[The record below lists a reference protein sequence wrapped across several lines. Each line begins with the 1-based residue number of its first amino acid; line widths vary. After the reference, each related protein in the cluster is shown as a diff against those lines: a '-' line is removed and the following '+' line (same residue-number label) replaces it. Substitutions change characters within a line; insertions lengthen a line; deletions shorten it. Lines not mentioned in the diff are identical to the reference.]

1 MFPLI
6 AALIAAVASPSP
18 SPSPSSSPSV
28 VPEIAHVVT
37 SDRGVESAQRTARTT
52 YVVTNSQIAEQGA
65 RTVADA
71 LASVPGVDI
80 VRYGGFGA
88 VASLGIRGSSSEQV
102 LVLVDGLPTAGG
114 QIDDVDLEQMPTSGI
129 DRIEVVEGGGST
141 LYGSGSIG
149 GIVNIITAPVPNNV
163 KATVATGSF
172 SEQTYQLQ
180 TPYFS
185 FQRTYATNDYSV
197 ENAPNRQNSQA
208 GLTGFGARYQHTVG
222 AVELTLSGNLADSL
236 VGTPGQLGF
245 FSPTSE
251 QGSINRNLQLQAQ
264 VHGQRSVASLQ
275 LGASSADLSYTCNT
289 PVDSNCPNS
298 FYPTPSPGSSSNP
311 PYAQMLYDQHAMA
324 SLRDVV
330 GDARLRLVY
339 GVDLM
344 RGDARVDGGTGGGSP
359 SAADNAPVFDAY
371 AQTAAYMQSQ
381 WFAANG
387 DQIYAGLRGERD
399 GGLGGAYSPSI
410 GGIVHLAGPL
420 QLRLNAATAFRAPTA
435 EELYYP
441 GFSNPNLAPERTRV
455 GDATLADPA
464 LWGGVSLGWFTTSGS
479 NLIVSPPPYY
489 IPENVGRA
497 SIQGITLVAQTPPLH
512 GLVASLGVTNLYRAQ
527 DLDTQTRLPG
537 RGPVF
542 AVTAGLRYRALAASR
557 FDGFAIEA
565 RTQGPQ
571 EAPDPFLSPAYAAY
585 EPSTFTQV
593 DAYAG
598 YRLSPLLLVAIRAY
612 NLGNDRYALYAGY
625 PMPGR
630 SFSLELRTR

>member
-1 MFPLI
+1 M
-6 AALIAAVASPSP
+6 
-18 SPSPSSSPSV
+18 
-28 VPEIAHVVT
+28 
-37 SDRGVESAQRTARTT
+37 
-52 YVVTNSQIAEQGA
+52 
-65 RTVADA
+65 
-71 LASVPGVDI
+71 
-80 VRYGGFGA
+80 
-88 VASLGIRGSSSEQV
+88 
-102 LVLVDGLPTAGG
+102 
-114 QIDDVDLEQMPTSGI
+114 
-129 DRIEVVEGGGST
+129 
-141 LYGSGSIG
+141 
-149 GIVNIITAPVPNNV
+149 
-163 KATVATGSF
+163 
-172 SEQTYQLQ
+172 
-180 TPYFS
+180 
-185 FQRTYATNDYSV
+185 

-264 VHGQRSVASLQ
+264 IHGQRSVASLQ

-330 GDARLRLVY
+330 GDARQRLVY

-479 NLIVSPPPYY
+479 NLIVSPPPYLHSGKRRTRVDSRHHARRPDAAVARPRRKPRGHEPLSRAGSRY
-489 IPENVGRA
+489 ANASAGARTSLCGNGRA
-497 SIQGITLVAQTPPLH
+497 AVS
-512 GLVASLGVTNLYRAQ
+512 RA
-527 DLDTQTRLPG
+527 R
-537 RGPVF
+537 RE
-542 AVTAGLRYRALAASR
+542 AASTALQSKRERKGRRRRRIR
-557 FDGFAIEA
+557 FYRRHTPRTNRRHSRRLTRTPAI
-565 RTQGPQ
+565 
-571 EAPDPFLSPAYAAY
+571 
-585 EPSTFTQV
+585 V
-593 DAYAG
+593 
-598 YRLSPLLLVAIRAY
+598 
-612 NLGNDRYALYAGY
+612 
-625 PMPGR
+625 
-630 SFSLELRTR
+630 

>member
-6 AALIAAVASPSP
+6 AALIAAVSSPSP
-18 SPSPSSSPSV
+18 SPSPGA

-52 YVVTNSQIAEQGA
+52 YVVTSAQIAQEGA

-71 LASVPGVDI
+71 IASVPGVDI

-129 DRIEVVEGGGST
+129 DRIEIVEGGGST

-149 GIVNIITAPVPNNV
+149 GIVNIITAPVPADV

-172 SEQTYQLQ
+172 GEQTYQVQ
-180 TPYFS
+180 TPYLS

-197 ENAPNRQNSQA
+197 QNAPDRQNAQA
-208 GLTGFGARYQHTVG
+208 GLTGFAAHYAHPVG
-222 AVELTLSGNLADSL
+222 AVDLTLSGNIASSN
-236 VGTPGQLGF
+236 VGTPGELDF

-251 QGSINRNLQLQAQ
+251 QASINRNLQLEAQ
-264 VHGQRSVASLQ
+264 THGRRSVASLQ

-289 PVDSNCPNS
+289 PVDSNCPNA

-311 PYAQMLYDQHAMA
+311 PYAQMLYDRHLMA
-324 SLRDVV
+324 SLRDVA
-330 GDARLRLVY
+330 GDARQRLVY
-339 GVDLM
+339 GIDLL
-344 RGDARVDGGTGGGSP
+344 RGNARVDGGTGGGSP
-359 SAADNAPVFDAY
+359 SAADNAPVFDSY
-371 AQTAAYMQSQ
+371 AQTAAYVQSQ
-381 WFAANG
+381 WFSAGG

-455 GDATLADPA
+455 GDATFVDPS
-464 LWGGVSLGWFTTSGS
+464 LWGGVSFGWFTTSGS
-479 NLIVSPPPYY
+479 NFIVSPPPYY
-489 IPENVGRA
+489 IPENVGHA
-497 SIQGITLVAQTPPLH
+497 SLQGLMLVASTPPLH
-512 GLVASLGVTNLYRAQ
+512 GLVANLGVTNLYRAQ
-527 DLDTQTRLPG
+527 DLDSQTRLPG

-542 AVTAGLRYRALAASR
+542 AVTTGLRYNALPSSR
-557 FDGFAIEA
+557 FDGFSIGV

-571 EAPDPFLSPAYAAY
+571 EAQDPYLSPAYAVY
-585 EPSTFTQV
+585 QPSTFTQV

-598 YRLSPLLLVAIRAY
+598 YRLSPLLLVALRGY
-612 NLGNDRYALYAGY
+612 NLGNDRYALYAGF